1 MEDRNLYMTYKR
13 DTKYLVYWMIHAPNH
28 ILRGLEKPEHDSLGL
43 NTTGQTTVSG
53 LVAMSKLIAANVI
66 PVRSVIQRLLKSIID
81 ARSQPGN
88 PDEEADLDELILSNK
103 FSTLRVTTGQAGE
116 SESDA
121 DDSEPEI
128 HNAPRRRQA
137 SKAGKGKKGKV
148 KKKACNKKASGRT
161 KSTLREA
168 DLDDVPLERFRI
180 IEDFNEGQ

>member
-81 ARSQPGN
+81 ARSQVHALFEKPAGDD
-88 PDEEADLDELILSNK
+88 PDPELARSNASHKHFIDTLKEAFDAMGG
-103 FSTLRVTTGQAGE
+103 FS
-116 SESDA
+116 
-121 DDSEPEI
+121 
-128 HNAPRRRQA
+128 
-137 SKAGKGKKGKV
+137 
-148 KKKACNKKASGRT
+148 
-161 KSTLREA
+161 
-168 DLDDVPLERFRI
+168 
-180 IEDFNEGQ
+180 